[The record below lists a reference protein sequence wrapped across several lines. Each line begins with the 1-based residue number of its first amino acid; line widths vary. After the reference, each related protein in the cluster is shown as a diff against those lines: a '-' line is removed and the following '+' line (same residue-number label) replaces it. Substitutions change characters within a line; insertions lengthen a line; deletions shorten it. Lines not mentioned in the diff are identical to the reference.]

1 MSEEKLI
8 TPPAPPAPP
17 VEAPAPVR
25 RWFIAGLLPNGTTVR
40 QEADSPDSFLELAS
54 RAVVAWIDYRS
65 DDYEHEF
72 AIIPSK
78 VGFSSGLISA
88 LHTQPPNNY
97 EDLNAEMGFVFPA
110 VRVKQFEVTIYRVL
124 VLVRSNFILTVH
136 PMAVDTR
143 FGRLRRYSDTFLKR
157 IPVMGPTEDKLT
169 MALIR
174 IIDENN
180 DTNFQHLRAID
191 EQGDELN
198 ADLMNPKIPR
208 DRLGPKIYAMKHAL
222 LVYMDALWETVDVLN
237 TLRFGD
243 ADLITNDDKL
253 LERIGVLVAN
263 VGRQIGLA
271 EHMSDVLASGLE
283 VLQSIY
289 NNQLQMLNNR
299 LALVV
304 AYLTILGTAL
314 LVPNTIA
321 TVMGNSAFNL
331 GPEDTGWYLTLIVV
345 STVVATAISFWW
357 VIKRGWMPKKVD

>member
-1 MSEEKLI
+1 MTEPNGLTEAQVPS
-8 TPPAPPAPP
+8 AP
-17 VEAPAPVR
+17 VEAPVPVR

-40 QEADSPDSFLELAS
+40 QEAETPESFLDLAS
-54 RAVVAWIDYRS
+54 RAVVAWIDYRT
-65 DDYEHEF
+65 DDYEHES
-72 AIIPSK
+72 AMVPSL
-78 VGFSSGLISA
+78 VGFSTPLVSA
-88 LHTQPPNNY
+88 LHSQPPNNY

-110 VRVKQFEVTIYRVL
+110 VRVKQFEVTIFRVL
-124 VLVRSNFILTVH
+124 MLARSNFIMTVH

-169 MALIR
+169 MLLIR

-222 LVYMDALWETVDVLN
+222 LVYMDALWESVDVLN

-243 ADLITNDDKL
+243 ADLISNDDKQ

-289 NNQLQMLNNR
+289 NNQLQALNNR

-321 TVMGNSAFNL
+321 TVLGNSAFNL

-345 STVVATAISFWW
+345 STVIATVISFVW
-357 VIKRGWMPKKVD
+357 VMKRGWMPKKVD